1 MNGGPNA
8 ITSRQMALFT
18 FVCQTGIGSII
29 LPTTLAK
36 EVGHDG
42 WISVF
47 ATGILSIAVAALL
60 GLLLKKSSG
69 KGILDINKEVYGKV
83 TGTAFNI
90 LIFAYLLFTASAG
103 VSIFVIFLR
112 C

>member
-1 MNGGPNA
+1 
-8 ITSRQMALFT
+8 MALFT